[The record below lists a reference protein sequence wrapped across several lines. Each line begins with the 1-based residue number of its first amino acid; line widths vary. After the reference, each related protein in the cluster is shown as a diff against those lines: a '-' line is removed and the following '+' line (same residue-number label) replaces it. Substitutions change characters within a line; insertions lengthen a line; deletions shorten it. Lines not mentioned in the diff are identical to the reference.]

1 MNDNT
6 ASTDCKTVKG
16 QTLCKAMSDAEFK
29 FNKTLMNTDSDTAS
43 MLDDIANSM
52 TDSELVMFTYGFRNS
67 YYWHAWNT
75 LFHDYN
81 IRMTV
86 ELFRY
91 LYDTLIAN
99 SVLFNQAVY
108 HTDNASMYPDRSLI
122 EMISVERLLMNKA
135 YDYTSMSER
144 LSGINVALSK

>member
-1 MNDNT
+1 MNDNI

-16 QTLCKAMSDAEFK
+16 QTLYKAMSDAEFK

-43 MLDDIANSM
+43 MIDDIANSM
-52 TDSELVMFTYGFRNS
+52 TDSELEMFDYGFRNA

-81 IRMTV
+81 IKMTV
-86 ELFRY
+86 ALFRH

-99 SVLFNQAVY
+99 SVLLNQAVY
-108 HTDNASMYPDRSLI
+108 HTDNASMYPERALI
-122 EMISVERLLMNKA
+122 EMIAVERLLMNKA
-135 YDYTSMSER
+135 YDYASLSKR